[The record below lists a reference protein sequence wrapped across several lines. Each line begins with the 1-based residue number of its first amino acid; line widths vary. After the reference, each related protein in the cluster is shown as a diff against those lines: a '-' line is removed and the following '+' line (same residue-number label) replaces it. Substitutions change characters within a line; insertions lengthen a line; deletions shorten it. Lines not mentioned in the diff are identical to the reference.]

1 MNHEVCAAGLAHA
14 IPRPFVRRVMET
26 HGLGEETEHVGF
38 VTGKAVAEEML
49 DEWKHQVVPLIIVG
63 MLVKTNGSTICRQF
77 FAPIHFDTF
86 FAGAEAEF

>member
-1 MNHEVCAAGLAHA
+1 
-14 IPRPFVRRVMET
+14 MET
-26 HGLGEETEHVGF
+26 HGLGEETERVGF

-63 MLVKTNGSTICRQF
+63 MLEKTNGSTICRQF

-86 FAGAEAEF
+86 FAGAQGLRQSFEAQDTSKLPVVEFFSYFY